1 MMWKLVNPLFYPVAV
16 LAGGIS
22 LVVGVRFVQLPSPVM
37 IPLAAGVAVVGAGFL
52 QSREPQYLELD
63 NPELEREINAVKS
76 SALALA
82 NQANEMGLEVKKL
95 LTDAFQLELLAG
107 LQMNCDRAVGLPAK
121 IDHLALSLHGK
132 NSLLSVN
139 ELQQQLAE
147 VQQKLRSSSGV
158 AKQHLNQLADSL
170 KRNIQLAQEGEDT
183 RLARII
189 NISTLLQ
196 DSFGIF
202 QQLQTKL
209 RTYDLSDSEKIN
221 ELQLLSDEL
230 NSLEEN
236 IDLLVR
242 K

>member
-1 MMWKLVNPLFYPVAV
+1 MWKLVNPLFYPVAV